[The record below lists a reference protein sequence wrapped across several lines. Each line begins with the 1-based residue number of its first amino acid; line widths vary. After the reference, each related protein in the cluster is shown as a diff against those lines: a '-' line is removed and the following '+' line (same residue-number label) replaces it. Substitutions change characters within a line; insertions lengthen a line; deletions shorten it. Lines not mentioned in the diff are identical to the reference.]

1 MWVTCK
7 IGGSRVKSESFLY
20 VLLCFFALVWVQQ
33 SADPPQQPDP
43 DNKIKWNFI
52 QCVENKWK
60 IRHHWCEEKK
70 KLLKELPEK
79 FDSCL
84 PPNNVEATKSL
95 WVVSLVKISALQ
107 LIIFPLTMLMTN
119 FAEF

>member
-52 QCVENKWK
+52 
-60 IRHHWCEEKK
+60 HHWCEEKK